1 MNREEMMNTV
11 MRTRG
16 LEDEYTIAFCTLCE
30 DTTVADDVIVRAF
43 VNVMKYL

>member
-1 MNREEMMNTV
+1 MNREEIMDTV

-16 LEDEYTIAFCTLCE
+16 FEDKYTIAFCTLCE
-30 DTTVADDVIVRAF
+30 DTTVADDIIIKAF